1 MIAVFKT
8 FIFQICC
15 IFLFSLL
22 YWMNSDEFERNFPE
36 NKKYKKKYL
45 DHLLD
50 AVTVQAS
57 VGYTS
62 LHPITPRA
70 KMLVILQH
78 FLMLSANILILYF
91 FSLHLLNR
99 KK

>member
-8 FIFQICC
+8 FIFQIGC
-15 IFLFSLL
+15 ILLFSLL
-22 YWMNSDEFERNFPE
+22 YWMNSDGFESEFANKRN
-36 NKKYKKKYL
+36 YKIRYI
-45 DHLLD
+45 DHLYT

-57 VGYTS
+57 VGFTELYPTN
-62 LHPITPRA
+62 TTT
-70 KMLVILQH
+70 KVLVMMQQ
-78 FLMLSANILILYF
+78 FLMISSNILILYL